1 MLVRSCGRTL
11 VVEVGPVFKNKS
23 FATSDRRASFLLVSS
38 SCTLVVGLLVFVR
51 GVISLLI
58 SISRVARLALSG
70 KLTLIVD
77 FFVKSFLMPKDA
89 RLVLKPFFDKIALA
103 NVCFYY

>member
-1 MLVRSCGRTL
+1 MLVRSRVKTL
-11 VVEVGPVFKNKS
+11 VIEVGPVFANKFFTPS
-23 FATSDRRASFLLVSS
+23 SRWASFLLFSS
-38 SCTLVVGLLVFVR
+38 TLVVGLLVFIR
-51 GVISLLI
+51 WVISLLM

-89 RLVLKPFFDKIALA
+89 RLVLKPFFYKIALA